1 LSASRRLAYHLT
13 SDAPLTE
20 STKWEQLG
28 LIPTED
34 INVKEKHCSKCNT
47 VKPVEEFY
55 KHKIVGYETYCKPC
69 QNENSRINSK
79 KAMYVNGK
87 RIPKSH
93 PLHKAGRYK
102 TFTDAAFDSLAK
114 YELSKEGQVYII
126 TNPNFPEWVKVGMA
140 VDSEDRLNG
149 YQTSSPFRDYE
160 LFTCW
165 SVADRRSAESE
176 AHDLLEKTYDRKG
189 EWFNCTPDQAQS
201 AMSELMEQHK

>member
-1 LSASRRLAYHLT
+1 MNVAR
-13 SDAPLTE
+13 
-20 STKWEQLG
+20 
-28 LIPTED
+28 D
-34 INVKEKHCSKCNT
+34 ITEKHCSKCNT

-55 KHKIVGYETYCKPC
+55 KHKLVGYETYCKPC

-79 KAMYVNGK
+79 NAMYVNGK

-93 PLHKAGRYK
+93 PLHKPGRYR
-102 TFTDAAFDSLAK
+102 TFEDAAFSSLAK

-140 VDSEDRLNG
+140 VDSSDRLNG

-165 SVADRRSAESE
+165 SVTDRRSAESD
-176 AHDLLEKTYDRKG
+176 AHNLLETKYDRKG
-189 EWFNCTPDQAQS
+189 EWFKCTPEQAQS
-201 AMSELMEQHK
+201 AIAELMEQHK